1 MGKSKK
7 NKGKNSADNNR
18 QSLLVISCVVLVFL
32 GGMFRNSMKLEERL
46 AMYNARAEELEERL
60 ESEKTRTAEI
70 DALKKYMMTDEYIEE
85 TAREKLGLVKS
96 GEIVFLEG
104 EAENNG

>member
-18 QSLLVISCVVLVFL
+18 QSLLVISAVVLVFL
-32 GGMFRNSMKLEERL
+32 GGMFRSSMKLEERL
-46 AMYNARAEELEERL
+46 AMYNARAVELEERL

-70 DALKKYMMTDEYIEE
+70 DALRKYMKTDEYIEE

-104 EAENNG
+104 KADNNG